1 MRRPLPMGTI
11 LAVPQLRISR
21 FSAER
26 CAFCAFAIGAL
37 LFGASAVEDYLCLG
51 RRSNG
56 QACGVLPPALFY
68 AGIGLALLLLVASAL
83 LWLRTARAAGQQVGG
98 SADD

>member
-1 MRRPLPMGTI
+1 MHRPVPIGTI
-11 LAVPQLRISR
+11 PAVPQLRISR

-37 LFGASAVEDYLCLG
+37 LFGASAVEDYLCLS

-68 AGIGLALLLLVASAL
+68 AGIGLALLLLVASVL